1 MCNRANRPDKIND
14 KSTYFASFGGL
25 NYANTASLHMPYF
38 FCSVLSS
45 PTKYKMK

>member
-38 FCSVLSS
+38 FAQFSLLLLNI
-45 PTKYKMK
+45 K